1 MITTPLLE
9 QKHYLNKLV
18 VLSLVNPGA
27 LIKITLRKMDD
38 NVIKPTLKT
47 TDNCQILS
55 EMHTLEPFAS
65 AN

>member
-38 NVIKPTLKT
+38 NVRGL
-47 TDNCQILS
+47 
-55 EMHTLEPFAS
+55 
-65 AN
+65 